1 MRKFSKK
8 NNMLNSELF
17 KTLSILIQ
25 SGEVKDKRLSPMA
38 SITEATV
45 APDLK
50 TAKVYVSV
58 LGNEQEMEDSLAAL
72 EHASGFLRSRVAEI
86 LNWRITPKL
95 TFKPDNSMEYA
106 AHISKLLEQ
115 ANCGVSNKSDEDE

>member
-25 SGEVKDKRLSPMA
+25 SGEVKDKRLSPMV
-38 SITEATV
+38 SITEASV

-58 LGNEQEMEDSLAAL
+58 LGDSREMEDSLAAL
-72 EHASGFLRSRVAEI
+72 ENASGFLRSRVAEI
-86 LNWRITPKL
+86 LNWRVTPKF

-115 ANCGVSNKSDEDE
+115 ANSSVSNRSD

>member
-17 KTLSILIQ
+17 RTLSTLIQ
-25 SGEVKDKRLSPMA
+25 SGEVKDGRLSPMV
-38 SITEATV
+38 SITEAIV

-50 TAKVYVSV
+50 TAKVYISV
-58 LGNEQEMEDSLAAL
+58 LGDAKEMEDSLIAL
-72 EHASGFLRSRVAEI
+72 ENASGFLRSRVAEI
-86 LNWRITPKL
+86 LNWRITPKF
-95 TFKPDNSMEYA
+95 TFKADNSMEYA

-115 ANCGVSNKSDEDE
+115 TKTSVSDEE

>member
-1 MRKFSKK
+1 
-8 NNMLNSELF
+8 MLNSELF

-25 SGEVKDKRLSPMA
+25 SGEVKDRKLSSMTT
-38 SITEATV
+38 ITEALV

-58 LGNEQEMEDSLAAL
+58 LGDKKEMEDTLAAL

-95 TFKPDNSMEYA
+95 IFKPDNSMEYA
-106 AHISKLLEQ
+106 AHISELIEK
-115 ANCGVSNKSDEDE
+115 ASSSVSKKSEDNE

>member
-8 NNMLNSELF
+8 NNMVNSQLF

-25 SGEVKDKRLSPMA
+25 SGEVKDRRLSSMV
-38 SITEATV
+38 SITDTVV

-50 TAKVYVSV
+50 TAKVYISV
-58 LGNEQEMEDSLAAL
+58 LGDNNEMEDSLIAL
-72 EHASGFLRSRVAEI
+72 ENASGFLRSRVAEI

-95 TFKPDNSMEYA
+95 NFKPDNSMEYA

-115 ANCGVSNKSDEDE
+115 TKTGVSNEE

>member
-17 KTLSILIQ
+17 RTLSTLIQ
-25 SGEVKDKRLSPMA
+25 SGEVKDGRLSPMV
-38 SITEATV
+38 SITEAIV

-50 TAKVYVSV
+50 TAKVYISV
-58 LGNEQEMEDSLAAL
+58 LGDAKEMEDSLIAL
-72 EHASGFLRSRVAEI
+72 ENASGFLRSRVAEI

-95 TFKPDNSMEYA
+95 DFKPDNSMEYA

-115 ANCGVSNKSDEDE
+115 TKTGVSNEE